1 MIDHL
6 VVNGCSYMEVY
17 AAGHGQDDL
26 GSRLNIKHS
35 SSLAIGGSANSRI
48 IRTTLKHSYQTKFPT
63 FYILGMT
70 FLSRNE
76 IPILNADSE
85 FEGAWTNPQNQQFSD
100 RWQPH
105 WTQKDTD
112 LYVELKLKTEWT
124 SISDRLED
132 LMYRIISMGLDLQSR
147 GHRVL
152 VFQQADDI
160 YQQFLTDSRFNLFK
174 KHAWIVGGYDWYSI
188 PWQHSKGVPTSDI
201 TLPNVPKNIC
211 HRHPQH
217 YSVLNSFLEDYI
229 KQYQIL
235 K

>member
-1 MIDHL
+1 
-6 VVNGCSYMEVY
+6 MEVY
-17 AAGHGQDDL
+17 ALGHGQDDL
-26 GSRLNIKHS
+26 GRRLDIKNC

-76 IPILNADSE
+76 IPILNPDNE
-85 FEGAWTNPQNQQFSD
+85 FEGSWTNPQNQQFSN
-100 RWQPH
+100 RWQQH

-112 LYVELKLKTEWT
+112 LYVELKLKAEWS

-132 LMYRIISMGLDLQSR
+132 LMYRILSMGSDLQSR

-160 YQQFLTDSRFNLFK
+160 YQQFLTESKFNLFK
-174 KHAWIVGGYDWYSI
+174 ETTWIVDGYKWCSI
-188 PWQHSKGVPTSDI
+188 PWQHSKGVPLSKSSLST
-201 TLPNVPKNIC
+201 VPKNIC

-229 KQYQIL
+229 KQNQIL
-235 K
+235 T